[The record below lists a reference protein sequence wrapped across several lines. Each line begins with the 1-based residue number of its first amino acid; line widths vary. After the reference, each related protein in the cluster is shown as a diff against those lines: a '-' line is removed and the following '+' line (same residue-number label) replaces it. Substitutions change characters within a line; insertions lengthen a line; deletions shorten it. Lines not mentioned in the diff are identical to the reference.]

1 MYDFRFPDADR
12 FTSWFLIS
20 QTWNAMF
27 RVAEKELAKTGLT
40 PEKARVLWLCADYP
54 PPLTPAELSRFVFRK
69 SHSTA
74 GLLDR
79 METEGLISRVPKKK
93 GHPFTEIQLTEK
105 GRELVGPAK
114 EATIRLISELMSP
127 LTAEEVEQL
136 QEPLRKLREHA
147 LARLHVDRRPWSGNG
162 WGPAPTVDCKAL

>member
-1 MYDFRFPDADR
+1 MYDFRFPDANR
-12 FTSWFLIS
+12 YTTWFLLS

-27 RVAEKELAKTGLT
+27 RAAEKELAKSGLT

-79 METEGLISRVPKKK
+79 METEGLITRIPKRK
-93 GHPFTEIQLTEK
+93 GHPFTEIQLTDK
-105 GRELVGPAK
+105 GKELVGPAK
-114 EATIRLISELMSP
+114 EVTIRLIWDLMSP
-127 LTAEEVEQL
+127 LSDEEVEQL
-136 QEPLRKLREHA
+136 QAPLRKLREHV
-147 LARLHVDRRPWSGNG
+147 LERLRVDLRPWSGNG
-162 WGPAPTVDCKAL
+162 WGPSPDVDCKAL